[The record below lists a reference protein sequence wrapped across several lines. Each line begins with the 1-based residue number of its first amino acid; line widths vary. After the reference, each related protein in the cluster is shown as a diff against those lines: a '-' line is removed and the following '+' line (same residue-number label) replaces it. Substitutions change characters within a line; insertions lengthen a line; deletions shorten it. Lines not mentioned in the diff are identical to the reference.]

1 MVNSQHSTASNPTS
15 VCVAEMPCF
24 SLQPQNAAWSHIKK
38 LFLHWSNTTFKCRIC
53 SLFWCLSWW
62 KTSAVKMI
70 VWRCCWFNKVNLIL
84 CSWVEPLGANAPLKR
99 MCFCFWNDSSDPPLR
114 PGQSVGAHTGGFL
127 PSGRFAKTFTHFR
140 SRRRASKKVHQQ
152 QSTSQF
158 HNHIRGR
165 GIFIYS
171 FTTNQLAL
179 NK

>member
-1 MVNSQHSTASNPTS
+1 MSMQNRNCGQQHPTS

-38 LFLHWSNTTFKCRIC
+38 LFLHWSNTTFKWRIC

-114 PGQSVGAHTGGFL
+114 PGQSVGAHTGGF
-127 PSGRFAKTFTHFR
+127 SSVRQICN
-140 SRRRASKKVHQQ
+140 KVLH
-152 QSTSQF
+152 
-158 HNHIRGR
+158 RVEVC
-165 GIFIYS
+165 
-171 FTTNQLAL
+171 A
-179 NK
+179 